1 MREDEFTP
9 EEKVEK
15 ANKLLAWLGV
25 IILAAAVGYVAAK
38 PDFGAFWQAIQRL
51 FN

>member
-15 ANKLLAWLGV
+15 ANKLIAWIGV
-25 IILAAAVGYVAAK
+25 LIVVATAGYIGAK
-38 PDFGAFWQAIQRL
+38 PNFGTFWQAIERL